1 MSEKVKRLRIVA
13 GPNGSGKSTIIERLR
28 KNFDCG
34 VYINTDDIE
43 KILRDKGLLRLSDY
57 LIESSLEDYKAFLQS
72 KNIQSLVAKAE
83 SNSFPIHL
91 RYDTNLLITDAPTH
105 SYEAAVAVE
114 FLKERLLSQG
124 ELFTF
129 ETVMSHSFET

>member
-1 MSEKVKRLRIVA
+1 MPGKVKRLRIVA

-57 LIESSLEDYKAFLQS
+57 LIE
-72 KNIQSLVAKAE
+72 
-83 SNSFPIHL
+83 
-91 RYDTNLLITDAPTH
+91 
-105 SYEAAVAVE
+105 
-114 FLKERLLSQG
+114 
-124 ELFTF
+124 
-129 ETVMSHSFET
+129 